1 MEPTAPK
8 TNDQNQKP
16 EESKDLKKELQ
27 EIRELQI
34 KKFEPEPSRPST
46 PPPPYDPMGE
56 VLDGVLY
63 DIEVNPA
70 NGNYNDID
78 EYRQEVDSFL
88 RLLFRIDRASNA
100 YSKLKY
106 DSHIAIPDDRGEAI
120 VRVSSLVPS

>member
-1 MEPTAPK
+1 MEPVPRE

-34 KKFEPEPSRPST
+34 KKLEPGPSRPST

-56 VLDGVLY
+56 VLDGVLVEY

-70 NGNYNDID
+70 DGNYNDVD
-78 EYRQEVDSFL
+78 EYRQEVDGFL
-88 RLLFRIDRASNA
+88 RLLFRIDRTNTA
-100 YSKLKY
+100 YSPLKY
-106 DSHIAIPDDRGEAI
+106 DSHITIPDDEGETI
-120 VRVSSLVPS
+120 VRAMA